1 VSETPITPPSSMASD
16 LKRRVPS
23 AIAMILL
30 ALGATWYGSFPFLL
44 FWAVAALIV
53 WYEWAV
59 IVRIR
64 HKTTVLAL
72 GFFTIAIAAVLVSIH
87 FPVAAFGAIA
97 AGAVLAIVLAGD
109 DDATRLWSGAG
120 LIYAGLA
127 FLPVILLRED
137 VQFGFQ
143 AVLWL
148 YAVVW
153 LTDIAA
159 YFAGRFIG
167 GPKLAPAISPKKTW
181 SGAIGGTL
189 FGVIGG
195 IGVAAYASG
204 RIALMHIAVALAVSV
219 FSQAGD
225 IFESFVKRKFGKK
238 DSSGILPGH
247 GGVMDRIDGFIAG
260 AALALLIG
268 VANSGTKSPAAG
280 LLQW

>member
-1 VSETPITPPSSMASD
+1 MSETPAAQPSSSMASD

-44 FWAVAALIV
+44 FWTLAALIV

-59 IVRIR
+59 IVGVR

-72 GFFTIAIAAVLVSIH
+72 GVFAIAIAAVLVSMH
-87 FPVAAFGAIA
+87 LPYAALGAVA
-97 AGAVLAIVLAGD
+97 AGAVLAFALAGEKNE
-109 DDATRLWSGAG
+109 TRLWSGGG
-120 LIYAGLA
+120 LIYAALA
-127 FLPVILLRED
+127 FLPVVLLRNDAEY
-137 VQFGFQ
+137 GLY
-143 AVLWL
+143 AVIWL

-181 SGAIGGTL
+181 SGAIGGTV
-189 FGVIGG
+189 FGVFGG
-195 IGVAAYASG
+195 VAVAAYATG
-204 RIALMHIAVALAVSV
+204 QVALMHVVIALVVSV
-219 FSQAGD
+219 FSQCGH

-238 DSSGILPGH
+238 DSSGFLPGH
-247 GGVMDRIDGFIAG
+247 GGVMDRIDGFIA
-260 AALALLIG
+260 AAVLALLIG
-268 VANSGTKSPAAG
+268 FAHRASPAAG

>member
-1 VSETPITPPSSMASD
+1 MTETPAAPNPSMASD

-23 AIAMILL
+23 AIGMIVL

-44 FWAVAALIV
+44 FWTLAALIV

-59 IVRIR
+59 IVGVR

-72 GFFTIAIAAVLVSIH
+72 GVFVLAAAAVLVSMH
-87 FPVAAFGAIA
+87 FPLAAFGAIL
-97 AGAVLAIVLAGD
+97 AGAVLTFVLAGE
-109 DDATRLWSGAG
+109 ANVTRLWSGGG
-120 LIYAGLA
+120 LLYAGLA
-127 FLPVILLRED
+127 FLPVVLLRND
-137 VQFGFQ
+137 TAFGFW
-143 AVLWL
+143 AVIWL

-195 IGVAAYASG
+195 VAVSAYATG
-204 RIALMHIAVALAVSV
+204 HLAAMHVVIALAVSI

-238 DSSGILPGH
+238 DSSGLLPGH
-247 GGVMDRIDGFIAG
+247 GGVMDRVDGFIAG
-260 AALALLIG
+260 AALALVIG
-268 VANSGTKSPAAG
+268 LAAGGIKSPAAG

>member
-1 VSETPITPPSSMASD
+1 MSERSEAQTPSMASD
-16 LKRRVPS
+16 LKRRVPT
-23 AIAMILL
+23 AIGMIVL
-30 ALGATWYGSFPFLL
+30 ALGVTWYGSFPFLL
-44 FWAVAALIV
+44 FWTLAALIV

-59 IVRIR
+59 IVRLR

-72 GFFTIAIAAVLVSIH
+72 GVFVVAAAAVLVSMH
-87 FPVAAFGAIA
+87 FPLAAVGAIL
-97 AGAVLAIVLAGD
+97 AGAVVAALLAGEET
-109 DDATRLWSGAG
+109 AMRLWSGGG
-120 LIYAGLA
+120 LIYAGLV
-127 FLPVILLRED
+127 FLPVVLLRSD
-137 VQFGFQ
+137 TAFGFA
-143 AVLWL
+143 AVIWL

-189 FGVIGG
+189 FGVVGG
-195 IGVAAYASG
+195 AGVAAYATG
-204 RIALMHIAVALAVSV
+204 NLVAMHVVIALAVSV

-268 VANSGTKSPAAG
+268 LAAGGMKFPAAG

>member
-1 VSETPITPPSSMASD
+1 MSEHPAPQTASMASD
-16 LKRRVPS
+16 LKRRVPT
-23 AIAMILL
+23 AIGMIVL
-30 ALGATWYGSFPFLL
+30 ALGVTWYGSFPFLL
-44 FWAVAALIV
+44 FWTLAALIV

-59 IVRIR
+59 IIGVR

-72 GFFTIAIAAVLVSIH
+72 GVFVIAVAAVLVSMH
-87 FPVAAFGAIA
+87 FPLAALGAIVAGAAAAFALSGEDT
-97 AGAVLAIVLAGD
+97 G
-109 DDATRLWSGAG
+109 TRLWSGGG
-120 LIYAGLA
+120 LLYAGLA
-127 FLPVILLRED
+127 FLPVVLLRND
-137 VQFGFQ
+137 AALGFA

-181 SGAIGGTL
+181 SGAIAGTL
-189 FGVIGG
+189 FGVAGG
-195 IGVAAYASG
+195 VGVAAYATG
-204 RIALMHIAVALAVSV
+204 NLAFLPIAIALAVSV

-238 DSSGILPGH
+238 DSSGFLPGH

-260 AALALLIG
+260 AALALIIG
-268 VANSGTKSPAAG
+268 LVAGGGRSPAAG